1 MGGNCS
7 KAQKVADDT
16 TEIGLDPVEVT
27 RLVTETLA
35 ASTVSPVMPV
45 EKQLNRS
52 AGNVLCSCLSV
63 LNH

>member
-7 KAQKVADDT
+7 KAKKVVDETA
-16 TEIGLDPVEVT
+16 EIGLDPVEVT

-45 EKQLNRS
+45 EKQLDES
-52 AGNVLCSCLSV
+52 AGNVLFTCLQY
-63 LNH
+63 